1 MQRKQCIFT
10 ILNIRITGQL
20 SVRQGSIAECLAW
33 NQGMERPQMAPCS
46 PNGRRGPV
54 SPNGLFRR
62 ALSVIGP
69 PTLVDLKGVTL
80 SPCSLTSSHPS
91 TNLDLYDFLPPCT
104 RLHRHTQLP
113 PSTLRQP
120 CFSLSI
126 RSTEPPLHCPL
137 RLLPC
142 LLAAYQV
149 QSSGTQLPNKS
160 FTFSCTYRARC
171 RPPLKFLSIKT
182 APPDPRP
189 SSRHPLARRQE
200 PRHRRRR
207 TLQLLPRRTRK
218 MEGGRGRL
226 RRGIGGLVC

>member
-1 MQRKQCIFT
+1 
-10 ILNIRITGQL
+10 
-20 SVRQGSIAECLAW
+20 
-33 NQGMERPQMAPCS
+33 MERPQMAPRS
-46 PNGRRGPV
+46 LQRSKGPL
-54 SPNGLFRR
+54 SPNGLFRLS
-62 ALSVIGP
+62 LSVIGP

-113 PSTLRQP
+113 PSTQRQL

-137 RLLPC
+137 RLLP

-171 RPPLKFLSIKT
+171 RPPLEFLSIKIV
-182 APPDPRP
+182 PPDPRP

-200 PRHRRRR
+200 PRHRHLRI
-207 TLQLLPRRTRK
+207 LQFLRHRIRK
-218 MEGGRGRL
+218 MEGGRRRP
-226 RRGIGGLVC
+226 RRGFGGLVC